1 MLGFSSYLTQIY
13 NFSHLVNSI
22 ATITKAMNVALGMSL
37 LGSLASAARAA
48 TVSNPE
54 YATIETAE
62 PKNR

>member
-1 MLGFSSYLTQIY
+1 MS
-13 NFSHLVNSI
+13 NLVNSI

-62 PKNR
+62 PTKR